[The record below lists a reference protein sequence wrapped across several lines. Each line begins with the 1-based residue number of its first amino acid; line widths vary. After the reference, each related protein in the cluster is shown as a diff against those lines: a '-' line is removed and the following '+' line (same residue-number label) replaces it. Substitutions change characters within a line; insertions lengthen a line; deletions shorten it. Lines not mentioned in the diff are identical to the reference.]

1 MSGPTMLAYETNLY
15 SNPYG
20 LKNRVVLPHIQLY
33 LYIYIYIRGGQKT
46 RQIFVSESSNKK

>member
-20 LKNRVVLPHIQLY
+20 LKNRVVLPHIQL
-33 LYIYIYIRGGQKT
+33 LKISLRPTKVPQ
-46 RQIFVSESSNKK
+46 RQEDQ